1 MLSRHVVMIR
11 HLIVFNFRVKL
22 QNNMIHSSPSGLGIG
37 IIHFMDIEALQASVQ
52 AHQLYDFFFALSILY
67 VTMWLDLT
75 I

>member
-1 MLSRHVVMIR
+1 MQCCL
-11 HLIVFNFRVKL
+11 FDFRVEL
-22 QNNMIHSSPSGLGIG
+22 QNNYSMIRSTPSGLGIG